1 MGEPRE
7 RQASAAG
14 AIKRRVGARV
24 TLNQTAAF
32 LTALIATATV
42 VLHMVGVVSHEFFLR
57 HWGVEVDLF
66 PKSTDW
72 LLIHGYY
79 ALFGRF
85 VAGLQAVISE
95 VFMFIGVAIGAGV
108 YVAFLLRISDFD
120 SAPWDEVASKLPP
133 WARVFVRRA
142 ALTFLVVL
150 LLPVCLFVLT
160 AFMAIPAALGEAA
173 GTASAEQRAADFE
186 KGCNV
191 SKQRCIE
198 LHRNGVA
205 FATGYRLDSSVTR
218 IAIFDVAINKGRAVS
233 REGVEVVSVVQQP

>member
-14 AIKRRVGARV
+14 ATKRQVGARV
-24 TLNQTAAF
+24 TLNQAAAF
-32 LTALIATATV
+32 LTAFVATATV
-42 VLHMVGVVSHEFFLR
+42 VLHMWVSCR
-57 HWGVEVDLF
+57 TG
-66 PKSTDW
+66 SSCATGA
-72 LLIHGYY
+72 IHGYY

-85 VAGLQAVISE
+85 IAVLQAVISE